1 MNRVTQFVSFTSIMS
16 ISMVCLAAMLLLL
29 AQGTN
34 HPLAVQVTFHYP
46 PHTLTLKRLAWYPP
60 WWWQQSLMEW
70 ELERCLT
77 QWLVSSSL
85 QSTGPLDPVWLRLSG
100 GSLHL
105 SKSQI
110 KISQPRS
117 VTAFALVKAI
127 PHVILH
133 LGLPSIFF
141 FHGGVCALAAL
152 FAWRFVPETRGKT
165 LSQLCSI
172 YEAKK
177 TKGEADNPSLW
188 FRDWGKFSIYICL
201 KG

>member
-1 MNRVTQFVSFTSIMS
+1 
-16 ISMVCLAAMLLLL
+16 MLLLL

-46 PHTLTLKRLAWYPP
+46 PHTLTLERLAWCPP

-85 QSTGPLDPVWLRLSG
+85 QSTGPLDRVWLRLSG

-110 KISQPRS
+110 KISHPGASPPLPWWRQSPMWS
-117 VTAFALVKAI
+117 C
-127 PHVILH
+127 ILASP
-133 LGLPSIFF
+133 LSSSST
-141 FHGGVCALAAL
+141 GVCALL
-152 FAWRFVPETRGKT
+152 P
-165 LSQLCSI
+165 
-172 YEAKK
+172 
-177 TKGEADNPSLW
+177 PSLLGGL
-188 FRDWGKFSIYICL
+188 FQKPEGKPSQSFAPSTKPRRQKQSL
-201 KG
+201 RLR